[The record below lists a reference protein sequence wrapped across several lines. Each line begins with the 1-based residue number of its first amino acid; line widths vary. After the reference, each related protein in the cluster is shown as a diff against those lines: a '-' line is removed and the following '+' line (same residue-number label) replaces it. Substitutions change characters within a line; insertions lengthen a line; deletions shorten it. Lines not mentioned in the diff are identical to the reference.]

1 METLHVAWLFSVM
14 SHIVK
19 LSLYRAA
26 NDPYKCSDRAD
37 DNAAL
42 QRQHKQRLE
51 SDVIANY
58 RTLARSERGAS

>member
-1 METLHVAWLFSVM
+1 METLHVAWRFSVM

-19 LSLYRAA
+19 LSLHRVT
-26 NDPYKCSDRAD
+26 NDPYKCFDRAD

-58 RTLARSERGAS
+58 RTLAGSERGAS